1 MARENRPVL
10 GTVECSGCGGV
21 ATVHQTARGAGRY
34 LYTRCPDCGADQR
47 TGAKVQS
54 AWWRGAVWRDGAPD
68 VPPPNLLDEPV
79 VESVVEPVAGDAV
92 ADVLLVVSEPDEL
105 PEEPSKSG
113 LFWLVGG
120 AVGLVALVLRGGV

>member
-21 ATVHQTARGAGRY
+21 ATVHQTARGAGRF

-54 AWWRGAVWRDGAPD
+54 AWWRGAEWRDGAPD
-68 VPPPNLLDEPV
+68 VPPPNLLPV
-79 VESVVEPVAGDAV
+79 DSAVESVVGDPVDDVLPVAD
-92 ADVLLVVSEPDEL
+92 DPVSVE
-105 PEEPSKSG
+105 EEPSKSG
-113 LFWLVGG
+113 LLWLVGG

>member
-21 ATVHQTARGAGRY
+21 ATVHQTARGSGRY
-34 LYTRCPDCGADQR
+34 LYTRCPECGADQR
-47 TGAKVQS
+47 TGARVQS
-54 AWWRGAVWRDGAPD
+54 AWWRSAEWRDGAPD
-68 VPPPNLLDEPV
+68 VPPPNLLADEP
-79 VESVVEPVAGDAV
+79 VVEPVAGDAV
-92 ADVLLVVSEPDEL
+92 ADVLPVVGEPDEL

-120 AVGLVALVLRGGV
+120 AVGLVALVLRGGA